1 VNQDDRGRQDGSRR
15 PDSQV
20 LGCSSTCEP
29 VSPTWKWHTVAP
41 AANEVTGE
49 LFEVGP
55 EICCSDVSSR
65 CCRYGNYT
73 AGSKPIW
80 KLFIVVNGELNK
92 VSVPKIITKC
102 LNWWSYVILIVAVRF
117 FKHSIIFSK
126 HWCFM
131 SLNIDY
137 CTKSLKSTSFEMTY
151 LSSE

>member
-1 VNQDDRGRQDGSRR
+1 MAGGRLFQTRGPATANALFTVTSSCEGCPASCWRLTVNQDDRGRQDGSRR
-15 PDSQV
+15 PDIQV

-29 VSPTWKWHTVAP
+29 VSPTWKWHIVAP

-102 LNWWSYVILIVAVRF
+102 CELVKLCDINCSSPF
-117 FKHSIIFSK
+117 F
-126 HWCFM
+126 
-131 SLNIDY
+131 
-137 CTKSLKSTSFEMTY
+137 
-151 LSSE
+151 